1 MRLQDTLQY
10 LSETTRQAILKEQS
24 RRFDWT
30 DNQELFARLNN
41 PVFIDHVWERS
52 SELERQVIRLF
63 VQTATKGFFSRRE
76 WEKTTAGEHRP
87 LQATLTKLRRLGL
100 VVTVRKMW
108 SEIGYLMPQEIREQF
123 TTCLLPD
130 SNRASITLSKTLPYY
145 ITAGRGIQLD
155 LIGLLLAIRDQEI
168 PLTQKGSIHRRYQQ
182 KMAGLLSIES
192 EHVNGLMEIPMLQ
205 EEGHTGRTLIVV
217 LDLAWKLGL
226 IRENNRRLVLDQS
239 RVVQWLNTEPAKR
252 WNEMYQIVHD
262 LYLPTGKWWDA
273 LAHIMEKV
281 PVDQWCSLDEQ
292 LHMLEQAGFFISE
305 DAKDRIAKEWLH
317 LLLGFGWIQ
326 LGMDEKKQ
334 LYWRWN
340 AITRAAEDEGW
351 YVDPA
356 GTITIPPLVP
366 IKAIWEASRY
376 CSLHFDGTLIKGDLQ
391 EKKLQSYL
399 ASGGSE
405 VQVLSFLQ
413 DYCVHPLPDG
423 IGELITLWAQSARQI
438 QLEPCYRVRTAHAGF
453 LSEWIEL
460 DEFKPYLNQMISST
474 EFLVSK
480 ERYEALVAL
489 LHQYGYEPHVLD
501 THTRPAVKNGS
512 PQEEDARLGMVR
524 VERPWD
530 GYAVE
535 NTFPEHE
542 GQAQIAALPK
552 VWTGHLQ
559 SYHPQSLRDLLKRA
573 AELELEVE
581 YQLADQIKKR
591 GRPTELRVEMGY
603 WMVTFAGDGGKMKIK
618 LDELD
623 RVRIVVP
630 EYLYEGS

>member
-1 MRLQDTLQY
+1 MRLQDTLEN
-10 LSETTRQAILKEQS
+10 LSESTRQAILKEQS

-30 DNQELFARLNN
+30 DNQELLARLSD
-41 PVFIDHVWERS
+41 PVFIHHVWERS

-63 VQTATKGFFSRRE
+63 VQTATRGFFSRKD
-76 WEKTTAGEHRP
+76 WEKNTAGEHRP
-87 LQATLTKLRRLGL
+87 LQAALTKLRRLGL

-108 SEIGYLMPQEIREQF
+108 SEIGYLMPQEIRDQF
-123 TTCLLPD
+123 TTYLLPD
-130 SNRASITLSKTLPYY
+130 SDSAHITLSKTLPYY

-168 PLTQKGSIHRRYQQ
+168 PLTQKGSVHRRYQQ
-182 KMAGLLSIES
+182 KLTASLSLGS
-192 EHVNGLMEIPMLQ
+192 EHVNGLDIPILH
-205 EEGHTGRTLIVV
+205 EEGQTGRALLVV

-226 IRENNRRLVLDQS
+226 VRESDRRLVLDQI
-239 RVVQWLNTEPAKR
+239 RVKQWLNAEPASR
-252 WNEMYQIVHD
+252 WKEMYQIVHD
-262 LYLPTGKWWDA
+262 LYVPTGKWWDT
-273 LAHIMEKV
+273 LTYIMGKV

-292 LHMLEQAGFFISE
+292 LRMLERAGFVITE
-305 DAKDRIAKEWLH
+305 DAVDRITKEWLH

-326 LGMDEKKQ
+326 LGVDEEKHV
-334 LYWRWN
+334 YWRWN
-340 AITRAAEDEGW
+340 AISRAAEEEGW

-356 GTITIPPLVP
+356 GVITIPPLVP

-376 CSLHFDGTLIKGDLQ
+376 CSLQFDGTLIRGDLQ

-405 VQVLSFLQ
+405 AQVLSFLQ
-413 DYCVHPLPDG
+413 DYCVHPLPDS
-423 IGELITLWAQSARQI
+423 IGELIRLWAQSARQI

-453 LSEWIEL
+453 LTEWLEL
-460 DEFKPYLNQMISST
+460 ADFKPYLTQMISST
-474 EFLVSK
+474 EFLVSR
-480 ERYEALVAL
+480 EEYEELVAL
-489 LHQYGYEPHVLD
+489 LRQYGYEPHVLA
-501 THTRPAVKNGS
+501 THTHPAEKHGS
-512 PQEEDARLGMVR
+512 PQVEEARLGMVR

-535 NTFPEHE
+535 NTFPEQE
-542 GQAQIAALPK
+542 GQAQISALPK

-573 AELELEVE
+573 AELQLEVE
-581 YQLADQIKKR
+581 YQLADQMKKR
-591 GRPTELRVEMGY
+591 GKPAELRVEMGY
-603 WMVTFAGDGGKMKIK
+603 WMVTFTGDSGKNK
-618 LDELD
+618 LRLEEID